1 MALEI
6 IRTQCEG
13 LIHDGDTAMDTLY
26 DSDNVWPHGLAFLSQ
41 GAVDLKIASYKVR
54 RRNVFRSAKWRV

>member
-1 MALEI
+1 VPLGS

-13 LIHDGDTAMDTLY
+13 SVRDRDTAMNTHS
-26 DSDNVWPHGLAFLSQ
+26 DSDNFWPNGLAFLSQ